1 MSSFRLSVNYCIRV
15 FDHCRSVFRWLLYTF
30 TESQND
36 DTRSVEIINKA
47 TLSKIS
53 ALESELD
60 QARSE
65 ITTLRSTSGSNSL
78 KDKNEQLIDDL
89 HRTQLRLKE
98 MGIDGLIDTKFWIR
112 KHI

>member
-1 MSSFRLSVNYCIRV
+1 MFF
-15 FDHCRSVFRWLLYTF
+15 FDFAEPCFLKLLYTF
-30 TESQND
+30 AESQND

-65 ITTLRSTSGSNSL
+65 ISTLRSTSGSNSL
-78 KDKNEQLIDDL
+78 KDKNQQLIDDL

-98 MGIDGLIDTKFWIR
+98 TSIDVLIDTELWIS
-112 KHI
+112 

>member
-1 MSSFRLSVNYCIRV
+1 MFFSIFAEPCFLK
-15 FDHCRSVFRWLLYTF
+15 LLYTF
-30 TESQND
+30 AESQND

-65 ITTLRSTSGSNSL
+65 ISTLRSTSGSNSL
-78 KDKNEQLIDDL
+78 KDKNQQLIDDL

-98 MGIDGLIDTKFWIR
+98 MDIDLLIDTNLWIS
-112 KHI
+112 